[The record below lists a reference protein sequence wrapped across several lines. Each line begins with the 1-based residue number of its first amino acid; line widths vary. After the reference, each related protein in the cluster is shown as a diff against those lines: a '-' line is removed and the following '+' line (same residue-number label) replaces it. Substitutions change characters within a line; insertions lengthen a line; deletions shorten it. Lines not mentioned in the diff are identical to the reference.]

1 MKAKD
6 KPRAVLFP
14 KVGESFTVVKV
25 EDVHDKACGRRVFV
39 HVVSDDDP
47 KFRTVLEVVPH

>member
-39 HVVSDDDP
+39 HVVSADDP
-47 KFRTVLEVVPH
+47 KFRTVLEVVSH